1 VYKKINKYLQYKIDI
16 VRIIIK
22 YTFILFIFD
31 IIKLYFF
38 SNILDQTL
46 YSLTLNKSRMQGK
59 KEQREYIGNM
69 TREVRV
75 RPRLDH
81 LTNFP
86 HLIIYEVFLCANTGT
101 PLDLY
106 ACTPIHWTVQD
117 LGP

>member
-1 VYKKINKYLQYKIDI
+1 
-16 VRIIIK
+16 
-22 YTFILFIFD
+22 
-31 IIKLYFF
+31 
-38 SNILDQTL
+38 
-46 YSLTLNKSRMQGK
+46 MQGK

-106 ACTPIHWTVQD
+106 DHLRWFVSFCGLLTQE
-117 LGP
+117 